1 MSEMAEP
8 SFDVAIHLGPGVS
21 TLHNTNT
28 NSADIDPYLDPN
40 KKEVKCSA
48 GLLFGI
54 SMSIG

>member
-1 MSEMAEP
+1 MAEP